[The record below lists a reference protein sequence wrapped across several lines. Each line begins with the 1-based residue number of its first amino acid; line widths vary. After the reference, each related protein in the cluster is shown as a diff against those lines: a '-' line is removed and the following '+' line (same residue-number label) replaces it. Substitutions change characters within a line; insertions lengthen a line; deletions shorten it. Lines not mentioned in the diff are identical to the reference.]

1 MLETATTKR
10 VALLGDMFELGDQEK
25 QLHRGVGEFLA
36 AKHIE
41 KVICVGELAKEI
53 YEGAKAGNAECFW
66 YANKKELT
74 NNISQLIEKGDT
86 VLIKASHGMGFAELV
101 TICSSHTWL

>member
-1 MLETATTKR
+1 MKDAEGRK
-10 VALLGDMFELGDQEK
+10 VAILGDMFELGEQEK
-25 QLHRGVGEFLA
+25 ELHRGVGEFLA
-36 AKHIE
+36 TKNIE

-53 YEGAKAGNAECFW
+53 YEAAKSGNAECFW

-74 NNISQLIEKGDT
+74 DNIHQLIEKDDT